1 MFKGSTWAIRAANA
15 QGLGD
20 LDACAGVPEVRGER
34 LEAGSQ
40 RTALGNPRARRH
52 EQHLV
57 VGLDAFAQ
65 HVLA

>member
-1 MFKGSTWAIRAANA
+1 LGNQGGNA

-34 LEAGSQ
+34 VEAGSQ
-40 RTALGNPRARRH
+40 RTALGNPRASWH